1 MAYKRKR
8 ERIATNPIDNT
19 HSYLLFFQMNTT
31 ESSSKVCERTMLT
44 KKELKNKHRRE
55 LYAQTKEARNT
66 RKKELRREAEKLR
79 DTRRKERHF
88 ERHEKCNNRSKQ
100 LRIKHLNHK
109 DIAVTL
115 SNEKW
120 YFSRVR
126 CDIKDHLGRVDE
138 NVENLNRLIVEKS
151 YFIASPAKVPIP
163 DDNKITDIKN
173 ISGLHHM
180 QTYFWVKAKANLQK
194 QEQAYWYMSCSNCNK
209 LSGADANE
217 VFECVFCKF
226 KQAHGAPRARA
237 TIQLQDA
244 TSSLLATV
252 IRPPAETFFQCSAY
266 DLMKGTTPNEKS
278 DIVEKMRTS
287 IEEDMLFYVKVVPKE
302 KEEGY
307 KYDVVFIMNPSE
319 TPGKTTYIES
329 GKNNTPDSASSDLV
343 PYAPV
348 TPTSKRVLFQEEY
361 SATSSSKKKQSDKDE
376 NIGQSTSDEGTME
389 ESYYCKN

>member
-1 MAYKRKR
+1 M
-8 ERIATNPIDNT
+8 
-19 HSYLLFFQMNTT
+19 LL
-31 ESSSKVCERTMLT
+31 
-44 KKELKNKHRRE
+44 
-55 LYAQTKEARNT
+55 
-66 RKKELRREAEKLR
+66 LRFL
-79 DTRRKERHF
+79 
-88 ERHEKCNNRSKQ
+88 
-100 LRIKHLNHK
+100 
-109 DIAVTL
+109 
-115 SNEKW
+115 EKW
-120 YFSRVR
+120 YFSRMR

-138 NVENLNRLIVEKS
+138 NVENLNQLIVEKS

-252 IRPPAETFFQCSAY
+252 IGPPAETFFQCSAY
-266 DLMKGTTPNEKS
+266 DLMKGTTQNEKS

-287 IEEDMLFYVKVVPKE
+287 IEEDMLFYVKAVPKE

-329 GKNNTPDSASSDLV
+329 EKNNTPDSASSDLV

-376 NIGQSTSDEGTME
+376 NIGQSTSGKDENIGQSTSDEGTME
-389 ESYYCKN
+389 ESY